1 MHVRELRGR
10 EGSPAGREGALL
22 TGVDDGGAD
31 ELAGDAAAEELADA
45 VDDGAG
51 HASDVEAEDGLAHE
65 HHVAL
70 EVRILVAARDVAD
83 DGDLTEASEHLRFYY
98 RQS

>member
-22 TGVDDGGAD
+22 TGVNDGGAD
-31 ELAGDAAAEELADA
+31 ELAGDAAAEELANA

-51 HASDVEAEDGLAHE
+51 DAGDV
-65 HHVAL
+65 
-70 EVRILVAARDVAD
+70 
-83 DGDLTEASEHLRFYY
+83 
-98 RQS
+98 

>member
-1 MHVRELRGR
+1 LFLSLSAFENDILFPTLLLMHVRELRGR

-31 ELAGDAAAEELADA
+31 ELAGDAAAEELANA

-51 HASDVEAEDGLAHE
+51 DAGDV
-65 HHVAL
+65 
-70 EVRILVAARDVAD
+70 
-83 DGDLTEASEHLRFYY
+83 
-98 RQS
+98 